1 MNKMIIVMN
10 AKSGKVREAIAA
22 AKALAEYTRSK
33 HDLKSEVYMQSFG
46 GTLGT
51 IYIIGE
57 QKDAAS
63 AQAAQAKIMADEGYW
78 TYALKLVDVIAG
90 PPTMTFLQSV

>member
-1 MNKMIIVMN
+1 MNKMLIAMTV
-10 AKSGKVREAIAA
+10 KGGKTREAIAA
-22 AKALAEYTRSK
+22 AKALVEYTRTK
-33 HDLKSEVYMQSFG
+33 HDLKSEVYMQTFG

-57 QKDAAS
+57 HKDAAS
-63 AQAAQAKIMADEGYW
+63 AQAAQAKVMADDGYW
-78 TYALKLVDVIAG
+78 ALALKLADLIAG

>member
-1 MNKMIIVMN
+1 MPKPPILPVCGCDRGADIC
-10 AKSGKVREAIAA
+10 GI
-22 AKALAEYTRSK
+22 
-33 HDLKSEVYMQSFG
+33 KSEVYMQALG

-57 QKDAAS
+57 QNDAAS

-78 TYALKLVDVIAG
+78 ALALKLVDVIAD
-90 PPTMTFLQSV
+90 PPTMAFLQPV